1 MIDLD
6 KFPDIPDKDIEE
18 KAQSLVEDYF
28 YNSEWSLKAPVPV
41 ERIAESHL
49 GYDIEITDE
58 GLFEDP
64 DFLGGIHFDA
74 KLIQVNGSIEDQ
86 EGRYNFTIAHE
97 LGHHCL
103 HKETFETMETNGGIM
118 CREQGQKP
126 IAERQADY
134 FAASLLMPRNLVMKA
149 FEEVFG
155 DTDAIELTAK
165 NKQRIG
171 VIANRVIKRGNFDN
185 VSLTAMTNRLIGIG
199 LVKGIGYQSKVTPG
213 IEITTLSGVGKYYL
227 SIIKKLI
234 RRVLK

>member
-1 MIDLD
+1 
-6 KFPDIPDKDIEE
+6 
-18 KAQSLVEDYF
+18 
-28 YNSEWSLKAPVPV
+28 
-41 ERIAESHL
+41 
-49 GYDIEITDE
+49 
-58 GLFEDP
+58 
-64 DFLGGIHFDA
+64 
-74 KLIQVNGSIEDQ
+74 
-86 EGRYNFTIAHE
+86 
-97 LGHHCL
+97 
-103 HKETFETMETNGGIM
+103 M

-185 VSLTAMTNRLIGIG
+185 VSLTAMANRLIGIG
-199 LVKGIGYQSKVTPG
+199 LVKGIGYQSKVIPE